1 MATMRAAVFE
11 AAGKTEEVLELRTV
25 PVPTPGPG
33 EVLIKVE
40 ARPIQ
45 PADFMFIGGRYRIK
59 PRYPQTAGLEGLGTV
74 IASGAGSSIG
84 SPSRVVFRYPGSWAE
99 YATVPA
105 DRCYVVPEG
114 VSAEQA
120 AQFALNPV
128 TAWALLDE
136 LHLHAGEWIAIN
148 AATSA
153 VALLVADLARRRNV
167 NVVGIVRPGREAPFP
182 VVPADAADLAGSVL
196 AITGGTPL
204 AGYLDSVGGMMI
216 KNILP
221 ALKPGGTLVSYGVL
235 EQAPAPIL
243 NSDMIYRNLCWKGF
257 GIDHWLAT
265 SGARH
270 AEMVDELWAAI
281 RERQLTLPVR
291 TRYPLADVVAAA
303 AEAALTG
310 RSGKVL
316 IADA

>member
-11 AAGKTEEVLELRTV
+11 TAGKPEDVLQLRTV

-33 EVLIKVE
+33 EVLVKIE

-59 PRYPQTAGLEGLGTV
+59 PQYPQIAGLEGFGAV
-74 IASGAGSSIG
+74 IASGAGASIG

-136 LHLHAGEWIAIN
+136 LHVQAGEWIAIN

-153 VALLVADLARRRNV
+153 VAVLVADLALRRNV
-167 NVVGIVRPGREAPFP
+167 KVVGIVRPGREAPFP
-182 VVPADAADLAGSVL
+182 VVPADAADLAASVL
-196 AITGGTPL
+196 AITRGTPL

-221 ALKPGGTLVSYGVL
+221 ALKPGATLVSYGVL
-235 EQAPAPIL
+235 EQTPAPIL

-257 GIDHWLAT
+257 GIDYWLST
-265 SGARH
+265 SGGRR
-270 AEMVDELWAAI
+270 AEMVEELWAAM
-281 RERQLTLPVR
+281 REGQLTLPVR
-291 TRYPLADVVAAA
+291 ARYSLADVVAAVT
-303 AEAALTG
+303 EAALSG
-310 RSGKVL
+310 KAGKVL
-316 IADA
+316 VGDV

>member
-11 AAGKTEEVLELRTV
+11 AAGKPEEVLELRTV

-33 EVLIKVE
+33 EVLVKVE

-45 PADFMFIGGRYRIK
+45 PADFMFIGGRYRI
-59 PRYPQTAGLEGLGTV
+59 RPQCPQIAGLEGLGAV
-74 IASGAGSSIG
+74 IASGAGSSLG

-105 DRCYVVPEG
+105 DRCYVVPDG

-136 LHLHAGEWIAIN
+136 LHVHAGEWIAIN

-182 VVPADAADLAGSVL
+182 VVPADATDLAARVL
-196 AITGGTPL
+196 AITRGAPL
-204 AGYLDSVGGMMI
+204 AGYLDCVGGMMI
-216 KNILP
+216 KNMLP
-221 ALKPGGTLVSYGVL
+221 ALKTGGTLVSYGVL
-235 EQAPAPIL
+235 EQSPAPIL

-257 GIDHWLAT
+257 GIDYWLST
-265 SGARH
+265 SSVARTSSILPKRSSPTPSTSL
-270 AEMVDELWAAI
+270 AQSI
-281 RERQLTLPVR
+281 TSSLT
-291 TRYPLADVVAAA
+291 
-303 AEAALTG
+303 
-310 RSGKVL
+310 
-316 IADA
+316 